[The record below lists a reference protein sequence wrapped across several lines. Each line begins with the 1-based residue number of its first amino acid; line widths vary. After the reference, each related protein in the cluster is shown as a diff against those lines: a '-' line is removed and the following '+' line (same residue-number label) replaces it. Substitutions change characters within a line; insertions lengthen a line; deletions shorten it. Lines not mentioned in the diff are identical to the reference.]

1 MATTGQDERVD
12 ESVRLQELE
21 AEVETLR
28 AENAELRKQIPQ
40 PKVPSGQEEGKQLP
54 QQDQPPSAKTKDQER
69 RRMSIALGEDFGG
82 TSLLDSSLALVPIT
96 TPLSKASVSELV
108 QSFIDAVKLSHGNIK
123 ADMSDWFKREFPS
136 FDGNPQLKA
145 ALDNFQSILI
155 DVAKKLRPLIKM
167 SRIGLGV
174 RLFVI
179 AICSY
184 VDMATDLLVSFSFF
198 EKGETGWGTATGL
211 ILTDVNLGISRSQM
225 LDSCPQHPVYY
236 FVPLTTKKLAK
247 FCLGF
252 ALLSVSHFFLTAF
265 TMAVVFIQFG
275 GVRIFFVMAIE
286 NFLMA
291 LYKHFVDRELFALS
305 IMPKPSKGLSTKV
318 IGIVICL
325 IYTLTASITYVPHS
339 KNPCELGPHATAF
352 MVIWRIVTNTIT
364 LVYTLPLLINDE
376 KLPWMTVEAGYGTIA
391 AAVALFFIGS
401 SMYWGNMHSE
411 HNPSRWWKRQ
421 TGKDHNA
428 EMWVREDILNGNA
441 TKDEDRAR
449 SVTVLHPLY
458 WHKNLVQDWIL
469 NLPSNYDTSSPP
481 PKFMTQK
488 FKSHIIDIFKW
499 WGGGEDL
506 AAVEAALDKFET
518 FVPPKVETQKSGKTT
533 KRFKSNNKIAPAKEN

>member
-1 MATTGQDERVD
+1 MAITGQDGRVD
-12 ESVRLQELE
+12 ESLRRLQTQ
-21 AEVETLR
+21 VKKLR
-28 AENAELRKQIPQ
+28 AENAELRKQIPPQ
-40 PKVPSGQEEGKQLP
+40 APSVGEEGKQLP

-123 ADMSDWFKREFPS
+123 ADISDWFKKEFPS
-136 FDGNPQLKA
+136 YDGNPQLKA

-155 DVAKKLRPLIKM
+155 EVAKKLRPLIKM

-198 EKGETGWGTATGL
+198 EKGETGWGTASLSFVSAG
-211 ILTDVNLGISRSQM
+211 ILAQ
-225 LDSCPQHPVYY
+225 
-236 FVPLTTKKLAK
+236 
-247 FCLGF
+247 
-252 ALLSVSHFFLTAF
+252 
-265 TMAVVFIQFG
+265 
-275 GVRIFFVMAIE
+275 
-286 NFLMA
+286 
-291 LYKHFVDRELFALS
+291 
-305 IMPKPSKGLSTKV
+305 
-318 IGIVICL
+318 
-325 IYTLTASITYVPHS
+325 
-339 KNPCELGPHATAF
+339 
-352 MVIWRIVTNTIT
+352 T
-364 LVYTLPLLINDE
+364 LVA
-376 KLPWMTVEAGYGTIA
+376 WMQYRG
-391 AAVALFFIGS
+391 
-401 SMYWGNMHSE
+401 
-411 HNPSRWWKRQ
+411 Q
-421 TGKDHNA
+421 
-428 EMWVREDILNGNA
+428 A
-441 TKDEDRAR
+441 TKDEYRAD
-449 SVTVLHPLY
+449 SVTTLHPLY

-488 FKSHIIDIFKW
+488 FESHIIDIFKW

-506 AAVEAALDKFET
+506 VAVEAALNKFET